1 MWFVWLIWFVLF
13 IWLIWFIWLV
23 SFNQTNE
30 TDQTNQITV
39 FVSSFR
45 LGAYEIMRLKFL
57 QRGWFT
63 ILVLA
68 GTLSMVTAMAL
79 IDASSA
85 SAADAKKSKKAVPS
99 VESTAQRYAEAMG
112 AGNKVGVGQ
121 LDFACQYPLVA
132 AAPHGIKTYPADSDL
147 VYDSCWQRLR
157 EAHASTLVRTDIG
170 MEVLWP
176 SNGELVFFSEDLNRY
191 PASAFV
197 TDSLGLTPPGTGF
210 HIRIVGSAPLPSAS
224 FRLRPNGPI
233 VAVPTTLVK
242 LSVSYQD
249 PLTAPLTYAAGSVK
263 WTSTIKRTRR
273 ALKEITTQWVVLS
286 GLKKHGFAGDQAVVN
301 LPVTSGAIS
310 GSGIQ
315 EKIPFTTETSR
326 PLPDSLV
333 WWGPTDFPGL
343 LIAGAARAATFPEL
357 RDRVAML
364 NRVLI
369 IDPNQAEALMVLSR
383 HLYAIVLREAI
394 PFHKLTVRDPALA
407 LVVNEHFW
415 NIYAQATRMDLSLGM
430 EMGGFDKPTTADYLY
445 RMLSA
450 MQTLAVVR
458 PEQLDNQFRL
468 GVAYRWNNDQEAAI
482 ATHQSL
488 VKAIPAQRRAGRAE
502 ALLQLA
508 WSRINKV
515 AWNRILDDSDIR
527 VAYQDADEALTFA
540 DLPLDKFMAEY
551 TKAYSLLFTPD
562 RDNQAVLERLTE
574 AKRWF
579 AEIPGQT
586 PDIWNFFIG
595 AESLKAVLDA
605 DPIFQPILAQ
615 AEDKKG

>member
-1 MWFVWLIWFVLF
+1 
-13 IWLIWFIWLV
+13 
-23 SFNQTNE
+23 
-30 TDQTNQITV
+30 
-39 FVSSFR
+39 
-45 LGAYEIMRLKFL
+45 MRLQIL
-57 QRGWFT
+57 QRDWFR
-63 ILVLA
+63 ILFLA
-68 GTLSMVTAMAL
+68 GSLSIVTTIPL

-85 SAADAKKSKKAVPS
+85 SAATAAKKSKQAVTS
-99 VESTAQRYAEAMG
+99 AETTAQRYAQAMG

-132 AAPHGIKTYPADSDL
+132 AAPHGTKTYPTDSDP
-147 VYDSCWQRLR
+147 VYDSCWKRLQ
-157 EAHASTLVRTDIG
+157 EAHAPTLTRTDVG
-170 MEVLWP
+170 MEILWP
-176 SNGELVFFSEDLNRY
+176 SNGELIFFSEDLSRY

-197 TDSLGLTPPGTGF
+197 TDLLGLTPPGTGF
-210 HIRIVGSAPLPSAS
+210 TVHIVGSTSLPSAS

-242 LSVSYQD
+242 LSIRYQD

-263 WTSTIKRTRR
+263 WTTTIKRTRR
-273 ALKEITTQWVVLS
+273 ALKEITVQWVVLS

-301 LPVTSGAIS
+301 LPVTSGSIF
-310 GSGIQ
+310 GSGRQ
-315 EKIPFTTETSR
+315 EQIPFATETSHA
-326 PLPDSLV
+326 LPNSLV
-333 WWGPTDFPGL
+333 WWSPTDSPGL
-343 LIAGAARAATFPEL
+343 LTAAAARAATFPEL

-369 IDPNQAEALMVLSR
+369 IDPHQVDALMVLSQ
-383 HLYAIVLREAI
+383 HLYAVILREATL
-394 PFHKLTVRDPALA
+394 FHKLTVKDPALD

-415 NIYAQATRMDLSLGM
+415 NIYSQSVRVDLSLGM

-450 MQTLAVVR
+450 MQTLAIVR
-458 PEQLDNQFRL
+458 PEQLDNRFRL
-468 GVAYRWNNDQEAAI
+468 GVALRWNNDQEASI
-482 ATHQSL
+482 ETHRSL
-488 VKAIPAQRRAGRAE
+488 VKVIPAEQRAGRAE

-508 WSRINKV
+508 WSRVNKV
-515 AWNRILDDSDIR
+515 AWNRIFGDLNIR
-527 VAYQDADEALTFA
+527 AAYQDADEALALA

-562 RDNQAVLERLTE
+562 RDNRALLERLTE

-615 AEDKKG
+615 VEDKKG

>member
-1 MWFVWLIWFVLF
+1 MMCL
-13 IWLIWFIWLV
+13 
-23 SFNQTNE
+23 
-30 TDQTNQITV
+30 QI
-39 FVSSFR
+39 
-45 LGAYEIMRLKFL
+45 L
-57 QRGWFT
+57 QRGRFT
-63 ILVLA
+63 IMFLA
-68 GTLSMVTAMAL
+68 GALSIVTAMTL
-79 IDASSA
+79 IEPSAA
-85 SAADAKKSKKAVPS
+85 SAAAAAKKPKQTVTSA
-99 VESTAQRYAEAMG
+99 EATARRYAEAMG

-132 AAPHGIKTYPADSDL
+132 AAPHGIKTFPDDSDF

-157 EAHASTLVRTDIG
+157 ESHASTLIRTDVG

-176 SNGELVFFSEDLNRY
+176 SNGELVFFSEDLTRY

-210 HIRIVGSAPLPSAS
+210 HTHIIGSTPLPSAS
-224 FRLRPNGPI
+224 FRLRANGPI
-233 VAVPTTLVK
+233 IAVPTTLVK

-249 PLTAPLTYAAGSVK
+249 PLTAPVTYAAGSVK
-263 WTSTIKRTRR
+263 WTNTIKRTRG

-286 GLKKHGFAGDQAVVN
+286 GLKKHGFARDTAVMN

-315 EKIPFTTETSR
+315 EKIPFVTETSR
-326 PLPDSLV
+326 ALPDSLV
-333 WWGPTDFPGL
+333 WWGPTDVPGL
-343 LIAGAARAATFPEL
+343 LTAGAARAATFPEL

-369 IDPNQAEALMVLSR
+369 IDPIQVEALMVLSR

-394 PFHKLTVRDPALA
+394 RFHKLTVRDPALA

-415 NIYAQATRMDLSLGM
+415 NIYSQAVRMDLSLGM

-450 MQTLAVVR
+450 MRTLSMAR

-468 GVAYRWNNDQEAAI
+468 GVALRWNNDQEAAI

-488 VKAIPAQRRAGRAE
+488 VKAIPPERRAGRAE

-515 AWNRILDDSDIR
+515 AWNRIFDDSDIR
-527 VAYQDADEALTFA
+527 NAYQDADEAFALA

-562 RDNQAVLERLTE
+562 RDNRALLERLTE
-574 AKRWF
+574 ANRWF

-586 PDIWNFFIG
+586 PDIWQFFIG

-615 AEDKKG
+615 VEEKKE

>member
-1 MWFVWLIWFVLF
+1 
-13 IWLIWFIWLV
+13 
-23 SFNQTNE
+23 
-30 TDQTNQITV
+30 
-39 FVSSFR
+39 
-45 LGAYEIMRLKFL
+45 MRLQIL
-57 QRGWFT
+57 QRDWFR
-63 ILVLA
+63 ILFLA
-68 GTLSMVTAMAL
+68 GSLLIVTAMPL

-85 SAADAKKSKKAVPS
+85 SAATAATKSKQAVTS
-99 VESTAQRYAEAMG
+99 AETTAQRYAEAMG

-132 AAPHGIKTYPADSDL
+132 VAPHGIKTYPTNSDP

-157 EAHASTLVRTDIG
+157 EAHAPTLTRTDVG

-197 TDSLGLTPPGTGF
+197 TDLLGLTPPGTGF
-210 HIRIVGSAPLPSAS
+210 TVHIVGSTSLPSAS

-233 VAVPTTLVK
+233 VAAPTTLVK
-242 LSVSYQD
+242 LSISYQD

-263 WTSTIKRTRR
+263 WTTTIKRTRR
-273 ALKEITTQWVVLS
+273 ALKEITVQWVVLS

-301 LPVTSGAIS
+301 LPVTSGSIF
-310 GSGIQ
+310 GSGKQ
-315 EKIPFTTETSR
+315 EQIPFATETSHA
-326 PLPDSLV
+326 LPNSLV
-333 WWGPTDFPGL
+333 WWGPTDSPGL
-343 LIAGAARAATFPEL
+343 LTAAAARAATFPEL
-357 RDRVAML
+357 RDRVALL

-369 IDPNQAEALMVLSR
+369 IDPNQVDALTVLSQ
-383 HLYAIVLREAI
+383 HLYAVILHEAT
-394 PFHKLTVRDPALA
+394 PFHKLTVKDPALDV
-407 LVVNEHFW
+407 VVNEHFW
-415 NIYAQATRMDLSLGM
+415 NIYSQSVRVDLSLGM

-450 MQTLAVVR
+450 MQTLATVR
-458 PEQLDNQFRL
+458 PKQLDNRYRL
-468 GVAYRWNNDQEAAI
+468 GVALRWNNDQEASI
-482 ATHQSL
+482 ETHRSL
-488 VKAIPAQRRAGRAE
+488 VTAIPAEQRAGRAE

-508 WSRINKV
+508 WSRVNKV
-515 AWNRILDDSDIR
+515 AWNRIFGDLNIR
-527 VAYQDADEALTFA
+527 AAYQDADEALALA

-562 RDNQAVLERLTE
+562 KDNRALLERLTE

-586 PDIWNFFIG
+586 PEIWNFFIG

-605 DPIFQPILAQ
+605 DPIFKPILAQ
-615 AEDKKG
+615 ADEKKG

>member
-1 MWFVWLIWFVLF
+1 MTLI
-13 IWLIWFIWLV
+13 
-23 SFNQTNE
+23 E
-30 TDQTNQITV
+30 TP
-39 FVSSFR
+39 
-45 LGAYEIMRLKFL
+45 
-57 QRGWFT
+57 
-63 ILVLA
+63 
-68 GTLSMVTAMAL
+68 
-79 IDASSA
+79 SA
-85 SAADAKKSKKAVPS
+85 SAATAAKKSKQTVTSA
-99 VESTAQRYAEAMG
+99 ETTAQRYAEAMG

-121 LDFACQYPLVA
+121 LDFACQYLLVA
-132 AAPHGIKTYPADSDL
+132 AVPRGIKTYPADSDP

-157 EAHASTLVRTDIG
+157 EAHAPTLARTDVG

-197 TDSLGLTPPGTGF
+197 TDLLGLTPPGTGF
-210 HIRIVGSAPLPSAS
+210 TVHIVGSTSLPSAS

-233 VAVPTTLVK
+233 VAAPTTLVK
-242 LSVSYQD
+242 LSISYQD
-249 PLTAPLTYAAGSVK
+249 PLTAPLTYASGSVK
-263 WTSTIKRTRR
+263 WTTTIKRTRR
-273 ALKEITTQWVVLS
+273 ALKGITVQWVVLS

-301 LPVTSGAIS
+301 LPVTSGSIF
-310 GSGIQ
+310 GSGRQ
-315 EKIPFTTETSR
+315 EQIPFATETSHA
-326 PLPDSLV
+326 LPNSLV
-333 WWGPTDFPGL
+333 WWGPTDSPGL
-343 LIAGAARAATFPEL
+343 LTAAAARAATFPEL
-357 RDRVAML
+357 RDRVALL

-369 IDPNQAEALMVLSR
+369 IDPHQVDALTVLSQ
-383 HLYAIVLREAI
+383 HLYAVILREAT
-394 PFHKLTVRDPALA
+394 PFHKLTVKDPALD

-415 NIYAQATRMDLSLGM
+415 NIYSQSVRVDLSLGM

-450 MQTLAVVR
+450 MQTLATVR
-458 PEQLDNQFRL
+458 PKQLDNRYRL
-468 GVAYRWNNDQEAAI
+468 GVALRWNNDQEASI
-482 ATHQSL
+482 ETHRSL
-488 VKAIPAQRRAGRAE
+488 VKVIPAEQRAGRAE

-508 WSRINKV
+508 WSRVNKV
-515 AWNRILDDSDIR
+515 AWNRIFGDLNIR
-527 VAYQDADEALTFA
+527 AAYQDADEALALA

-562 RDNQAVLERLTE
+562 RDNRALLERLTE

-615 AEDKKG
+615 ADEKKE

>member
-1 MWFVWLIWFVLF
+1 
-13 IWLIWFIWLV
+13 
-23 SFNQTNE
+23 
-30 TDQTNQITV
+30 
-39 FVSSFR
+39 
-45 LGAYEIMRLKFL
+45 MRLQIL
-57 QRGWFT
+57 QRDWFK
-63 ILVLA
+63 ILFLA
-68 GTLSMVTAMAL
+68 GSLSIITAIPL

-85 SAADAKKSKKAVPS
+85 SAATAAKKSKQAVTS
-99 VESTAQRYAEAMG
+99 AETTAQRYAEAMG
-112 AGNKVGVGQ
+112 TGNKIGVGQ

-132 AAPHGIKTYPADSDL
+132 ASPSGIKTYPPDSDL

-157 EAHASTLVRTDIG
+157 EAHAPTVVRTDVG
-170 MEVLWP
+170 MEILWP
-176 SNGELVFFSEDLNRY
+176 SNGELIFFSEDVKRY

-197 TDSLGLTPPGTGF
+197 TDSLGLSPPGTGF
-210 HIRIVGSAPLPSAS
+210 HIHIVGSAPLPSAS
-224 FRLRPNGPI
+224 FRLRPNSPI

-242 LSVSYQD
+242 LSISYHD

-263 WTSTIKRTRR
+263 WTTTIKRTRR

-286 GLKKHGFAGDQAVVN
+286 GLKKHGFAGDTAVVN
-301 LPVTSGAIS
+301 LPVTSGAIF
-310 GSGIQ
+310 GSGLQ
-315 EKIPFTTETSR
+315 EQIPFVTETSR
-326 PLPDSLV
+326 ALPNSLV
-333 WWGPTDFPGL
+333 WWGPTDSPGL
-343 LIAGAARAATFPEL
+343 LTAASARAALFPEL

-369 IDPNQAEALMVLSR
+369 VDPHQAEALTVLSR
-383 HLYAIVLREAI
+383 HLYAMVLREAY
-394 PFHKLTVRDPALA
+394 PFHKLMVKDPALF

-415 NIYAQATRMDLSLGM
+415 NVYAQSTRMDLSLGM

-450 MQTLAVVR
+450 MQTLATVR
-458 PEQLDNQFRL
+458 PEQLDNRFRL
-468 GVAYRWNNDQEAAI
+468 GVALRWNNDQEPSI
-482 ATHQSL
+482 ETHHSL
-488 VKAIPAQRRAGRAE
+488 VKAIPAEQRAGRAE

-527 VAYQDADEALTFA
+527 AAYQDADEALALA

-562 RDNQAVLERLTE
+562 RDNRALLERMTE

-579 AEIPGQT
+579 AQIPGQT
-586 PDIWNFFIG
+586 PDIWNFFVG
-595 AESLKAVLDA
+595 AESLKAVLEA
-605 DPIFQPILAQ
+605 DPIFQPVLAQ

>member
-1 MWFVWLIWFVLF
+1 MMRM
-13 IWLIWFIWLV
+13 
-23 SFNQTNE
+23 
-30 TDQTNQITV
+30 QI
-39 FVSSFR
+39 
-45 LGAYEIMRLKFL
+45 L
-57 QRGWFT
+57 QRSRLT
-63 ILVLA
+63 IVFLT
-68 GTLSMVTAMAL
+68 GILSIITAMTL
-79 IDASSA
+79 IEAPSA
-85 SAADAKKSKKAVPS
+85 SAAAAVKKSKQAITS
-99 VESTAQRYAEAMG
+99 AESTAQRYAQAMG

-121 LDFACQYPLVA
+121 LDFACQYPVVA
-132 AAPHGIKTYPADSDL
+132 AAPHGIKSYPADSDL

-157 EAHASTLVRTDIG
+157 EAHAPTLIRTDIG

-176 SNGELVFFSEDLNRY
+176 SNGELVFFSEDVNRY

-197 TDSLGLTPPGTGF
+197 TDSLGLTPPGTGLRT
-210 HIRIVGSAPLPSAS
+210 HIIGSSTLPSAS
-224 FRLRPNGPI
+224 FRLRANGPI

-242 LSVSYQD
+242 LSISYQD

-263 WTSTIKRTRR
+263 WTNTIKRTRR

-286 GLKKHGFAGDQAVVN
+286 GLKKHGFAGDTAVVN
-301 LPVTSGAIS
+301 LPVTSGS
-310 GSGIQ
+310 MFGSGRQ
-315 EKIPFTTETSR
+315 EQIPFVTETSHA
-326 PLPDSLV
+326 LPDSLV
-333 WWGPTDFPGL
+333 WWEATDSPGL
-343 LIAGAARAATFPEL
+343 LTAAAARAATFPEL

-369 IDPNQAEALMVLSR
+369 IDPNQVEALMVLSQ
-383 HLYAIVLREAI
+383 HLYAVVLSEAI
-394 PFHKLTVRDPALA
+394 PFHKLTVKDPALA

-415 NIYAQATRMDLSLGM
+415 NIYSQSVRMDLSLGM

-458 PEQLDNQFRL
+458 PEQLDNRFRL
-468 GVAYRWNNDQEAAI
+468 GVALRWNNDQKASIE
-482 ATHQSL
+482 THRSL
-488 VKAIPAQRRAGRAE
+488 VNVIPAEQRAGRAE

-508 WSRINKV
+508 WSRVNKV
-515 AWNRILDDSDIR
+515 AWNRIFDDSNIR
-527 VAYQDADEALTFA
+527 AAYQDADEALTLA

-562 RDNQAVLERLTE
+562 RDNRAVLERLTE

-586 PDIWNFFIG
+586 PDIWQFFVG

-615 AEDKKG
+615 ADEKKG

>member
-1 MWFVWLIWFVLF
+1 
-13 IWLIWFIWLV
+13 
-23 SFNQTNE
+23 
-30 TDQTNQITV
+30 
-39 FVSSFR
+39 
-45 LGAYEIMRLKFL
+45 MRLL
-57 QRGWFT
+57 ILPRGWFT
-63 ILVLA
+63 ILFLA
-68 GTLSMVTAMAL
+68 GTLSIVSAMTV
-79 IDASSA
+79 IEASSA
-85 SAADAKKSKKAVPS
+85 SAAAAKKSKQAVTS
-99 VESTAQRYAEAMG
+99 AEATAQRYAEAMG
-112 AGNKVGVGQ
+112 AGNKVDVGQ

-132 AAPHGIKTYPADSDL
+132 AAPHGIKSYPADSDL

-157 EAHASTLVRTDIG
+157 EAHASTLIRSDVG

-176 SNGELVFFSEDLNRY
+176 SNGDLVFFSEDLNRY

-210 HIRIVGSAPLPSAS
+210 HIHIVGSESLPSAS

-263 WTSTIKRTRR
+263 WTNTIKRTRR

-286 GLKKHGFAGDQAVVN
+286 GLKKHGFAGDRAVLN
-301 LPVTSGAIS
+301 LPVTSGAVS

-315 EKIPFTTETSR
+315 EKIPFVTETSR
-326 PLPDSLV
+326 ALPDSLV
-333 WWGPTDFPGL
+333 WWGPTDVPGL
-343 LIAGAARAATFPEL
+343 LTAGAARAATFPEL

-383 HLYAIVLREAI
+383 HLYAIVLREAF

-415 NIYAQATRMDLSLGM
+415 NIYAQAARMDLSLGM

-450 MQTLAVVR
+450 MRTLAVVR
-458 PEQLDNQFRL
+458 PEQLDNTFRL

-482 ATHQSL
+482 ATHQAL
-488 VKAIPAQRRAGRAE
+488 VKAIPAGRRAGRAE

-515 AWNRILDDSDIR
+515 AWNRNFDDPDIR
-527 VAYQDADEALTFA
+527 VAYQDADEALALA
-540 DLPLDKFMAEY
+540 DLPLDKFIAEY

-562 RDNQAVLERLTE
+562 RDNRAILELLTE

-579 AEIPGQT
+579 AEIPGRT
-586 PDIWNFFIG
+586 PDIWQFFIG

-605 DPIFQPILAQ
+605 DPIFQPILAR
-615 AEDKKG
+615 AEEKQG

>member
-1 MWFVWLIWFVLF
+1 M
-13 IWLIWFIWLV
+13 
-23 SFNQTNE
+23 
-30 TDQTNQITV
+30 
-39 FVSSFR
+39 
-45 LGAYEIMRLKFL
+45 
-57 QRGWFT
+57 
-63 ILVLA
+63 
-68 GTLSMVTAMAL
+68 
-79 IDASSA
+79 
-85 SAADAKKSKKAVPS
+85 KAVTS
-99 VESTAQRYAEAMG
+99 AEATAQRYAEAMG

-157 EAHASTLVRTDIG
+157 EAHASTLIRSDVG

-191 PASAFV
+191 PVSAFV

-210 HIRIVGSAPLPSAS
+210 HTHIVGSAMLPSAS

-242 LSVSYQD
+242 LSISYQD

-263 WTSTIKRTRR
+263 WTTTIKRTRR

-286 GLKKHGFAGDQAVVN
+286 GLKKHGFAGDRAVVN
-301 LPVTSGAIS
+301 LPVTSVAVS

-315 EKIPFTTETSR
+315 EKIPFVTETSR
-326 PLPDSLV
+326 ALPDSLV
-333 WWGPTDFPGL
+333 WWGPTDVPGL
-343 LIAGAARAATFPEL
+343 LTAGAARAATFPEL

-383 HLYAIVLREAI
+383 HLYAIVLREAF

-415 NIYAQATRMDLSLGM
+415 NIYAQSTRMDLSLGM

-450 MQTLAVVR
+450 MRTLAVVR

-488 VKAIPAQRRAGRAE
+488 VKAIPAERRAGRAE

-508 WSRINKV
+508 WSRVNKV
-515 AWNRILDDSDIR
+515 AWNRIFDDSDIR
-527 VAYQDADEALTFA
+527 AAYQDADEALVLA

-562 RDNQAVLERLTE
+562 RDNRAILERLTE

-586 PDIWNFFIG
+586 PDIWQFFIG

-605 DPIFQPILAQ
+605 DPIFQPILAR

>member
-1 MWFVWLIWFVLF
+1 M
-13 IWLIWFIWLV
+13 
-23 SFNQTNE
+23 
-30 TDQTNQITV
+30 
-39 FVSSFR
+39 
-45 LGAYEIMRLKFL
+45 MRLQIL
-57 QRGWFT
+57 QRRQFT
-63 ILVLA
+63 ILFLA
-68 GTLSMVTAMAL
+68 GTLSMVMAMTV
-79 IDASSA
+79 IETSSTF
-85 SAADAKKSKKAVPS
+85 AATAKKSKHAATAA
-99 VESTAQRYAEAMG
+99 ETTAQRYTEALGMG
-112 AGNKVGVGQ
+112 NTVGVGQ

-132 AAPHGIKTYPADSDL
+132 AAPHGIKAYPADSDPI
-147 VYDSCWQRLR
+147 YDSCWQGLKA
-157 EAHASTLVRTDIG
+157 AHAPTLVRSDVG

-176 SNGELVFFSEDLNRY
+176 SNGDLVFFSEELNRY

-197 TDSLGLTPPGTGF
+197 TDSLGLAPPGTGF
-210 HIRIVGSAPLPSAS
+210 HIRMVGSTPLPSAS

-249 PLTAPLTYAAGSVK
+249 LLTAPLTYAAGSVK
-263 WTSTIKRTRR
+263 WTNTIKRTRR
-273 ALKEITTQWVVLS
+273 ALKEITLQWVVLS
-286 GLKKHGFAGDQAVVN
+286 GLKKHGFAGNMAVVN
-301 LPVTSGAIS
+301 LPVTSGAIA
-310 GSGIQ
+310 GSGIR
-315 EKIPFTTETSR
+315 EKIPFLTETSR
-326 PLPDSLV
+326 ALPDSQV
-333 WWGPTDFPGL
+333 WWGPTDSPGL
-343 LIAGAARAATFPEL
+343 LTAAAARAATFPEL

-369 IDPNQAEALMVLSR
+369 IDPNQTEALMVLSR
-383 HLYAIVLREAI
+383 HLYAVVLRDAI
-394 PFHKLTVRDPALA
+394 PFHKLMVKDPALA

-415 NIYAQATRMDLSLGM
+415 NIYAQSTRIELSLGM

-450 MQTLAVVR
+450 MRTLAVVH
-458 PEQLDNQFRL
+458 PEQLDNLFRL
-468 GVAYRWNNDQEAAI
+468 GVALRWNNDQEASI
-482 ATHQSL
+482 ETHQIL
-488 VKAIPAQRRAGRAE
+488 VKAVPPERRAGRAE
-502 ALLQLA
+502 ALIQLA

-527 VAYQDADEALTFA
+527 IAYQDADEALAIA

-562 RDNQAVLERLTE
+562 RNNQALLERLTE

-615 AEDKKG
+615 AEEKKG

>member
-1 MWFVWLIWFVLF
+1 M
-13 IWLIWFIWLV
+13 
-23 SFNQTNE
+23 
-30 TDQTNQITV
+30 
-39 FVSSFR
+39 
-45 LGAYEIMRLKFL
+45 MRLQIL
-57 QRGWFT
+57 QRGWCT
-63 ILVLA
+63 ILFFA
-68 GTLSMVTAMAL
+68 GTLLFVTAMTLIETSPAL
-79 IDASSA
+79 
-85 SAADAKKSKKAVPS
+85 AAAAAKKAVTS
-99 VESTAQRYAEAMG
+99 AEATAQRYAEAMG

-132 AAPHGIKTYPADSDL
+132 ASPHGIKTYPADSDL

-157 EAHASTLVRTDIG
+157 ETHASTLIRTDVG

-197 TDSLGLTPPGTGF
+197 IDSLGLTPPGTGF
-210 HIRIVGSAPLPSAS
+210 HIHIVGSAPLPSAS

-249 PLTAPLTYAAGSVK
+249 SLTAPLTYAAGSVK
-263 WTSTIKRTRR
+263 WTTTIKRTRR

-286 GLKKHGFAGDQAVVN
+286 GLKKHGFAGDRAIVN
-301 LPVTSGAIS
+301 LPVTSGAVSDS
-310 GSGIQ
+310 GTQ
-315 EKIPFTTETSR
+315 EKIPFVTETSR
-326 PLPDSLV
+326 ALPDSLV
-333 WWGPTDFPGL
+333 WWGPKDVPGL
-343 LIAGAARAATFPEL
+343 LTAGAARAATFPEL

-415 NIYAQATRMDLSLGM
+415 NIYAQAERMDLSLGM

-450 MQTLAVVR
+450 MPTLAIVR
-458 PEQLDNQFRL
+458 PEQLDNHFRL
-468 GVAYRWNNDQEAAI
+468 GVAYRWNNDQEPAI

-508 WSRINKV
+508 WSRVNKV
-515 AWNRILDDSDIR
+515 AWNRNFDDPDIR
-527 VAYQDADEALTFA
+527 VAYQDADEAFTLA

-562 RDNQAVLERLTE
+562 RDNRALLERLTE

-586 PDIWNFFIG
+586 PDIWQFFIG

-615 AEDKKG
+615 VEEKKE

>member
-1 MWFVWLIWFVLF
+1 MS
-13 IWLIWFIWLV
+13 LV
-23 SFNQTNE
+23 S
-30 TDQTNQITV
+30 
-39 FVSSFR
+39 R
-45 LGAYEIMRLKFL
+45 PKKRAYSVMRLQIL

-63 ILVLA
+63 ILFLA
-68 GTLSMVTAMAL
+68 GILSIVTAMIL
-79 IDASSA
+79 IEASSA
-85 SAADAKKSKKAVPS
+85 SAAAAAMKAVTS
-99 VESTAQRYAEAMG
+99 AETTAQRYAEAMG
-112 AGNKVGVGQ
+112 AGNKVGIGQ

-132 AAPHGIKTYPADSDL
+132 ASPHGIKTYPDDSDSL
-147 VYDSCWQRLR
+147 YDSCWQRLR
-157 EAHASTLVRTDIG
+157 ETHASTLIRTDVG
-170 MEVLWP
+170 MEILWP

-210 HIRIVGSAPLPSAS
+210 HIHIVGSAPLPSAS

-263 WTSTIKRTRR
+263 WTNTIKRTRR

-286 GLKKHGFAGDQAVVN
+286 GLKKHGFAGDMAVVN
-301 LPVTSGAIS
+301 LPVTSGAVS
-310 GSGIQ
+310 GSGVQ
-315 EKIPFTTETSR
+315 EQIPFVTETSR
-326 PLPDSLV
+326 ALPDSLV
-333 WWGPTDFPGL
+333 WWGPTDVPGL
-343 LIAGAARAATFPEL
+343 LTAGAARAATFPEL

-383 HLYAIVLREAI
+383 HLYATVLREAI

-415 NIYAQATRMDLSLGM
+415 NIYAQAERMDLSLGM

-450 MQTLAVVR
+450 MQTLAIVR
-458 PEQLDNQFRL
+458 PEQLDNRFRL
-468 GVAYRWNNDQEAAI
+468 GVAYRWNNDQEPAI

-488 VKAIPAQRRAGRAE
+488 VKAIPAERRAGRAE

-508 WSRINKV
+508 WSRVNKV
-515 AWNRILDDSDIR
+515 AWNRNFDDPDIR
-527 VAYQDADEALTFA
+527 VAYQDADEAFTLA

-562 RDNQAVLERLTE
+562 RDNRALLERLTE

-586 PDIWNFFIG
+586 PDIWQFFIG

-615 AEDKKG
+615 AEEKRG

>member
-1 MWFVWLIWFVLF
+1 MIRM
-13 IWLIWFIWLV
+13 
-23 SFNQTNE
+23 
-30 TDQTNQITV
+30 QI
-39 FVSSFR
+39 
-45 LGAYEIMRLKFL
+45 L
-57 QRGWFT
+57 QRSRLTIVFFT
-63 ILVLA
+63 GIL
-68 GTLSMVTAMAL
+68 SIITAMSL
-79 IDASSA
+79 IEASSA
-85 SAADAKKSKKAVPS
+85 SAAAAVKKSKQVVTSA
-99 VESTAQRYAEAMG
+99 EATAQRYAEAMG

-132 AAPHGIKTYPADSDL
+132 AVPRGIKTYPTDSDP

-157 EAHASTLVRTDIG
+157 EVHAPTLARTDVG

-197 TDSLGLTPPGTGF
+197 TDLLGLTPPGTGF
-210 HIRIVGSAPLPSAS
+210 TVHIVESTPLPSAS

-233 VAVPTTLVK
+233 VAAPTTLVK
-242 LSVSYQD
+242 LSISYQD

-263 WTSTIKRTRR
+263 WTTTIKRTRR
-273 ALKEITTQWVVLS
+273 ALKEITVQWVVLS

-301 LPVTSGAIS
+301 LPVTSGSIF
-310 GSGIQ
+310 GSGRQ
-315 EKIPFTTETSR
+315 EQIPFATETSHA
-326 PLPDSLV
+326 LPNSLI
-333 WWGPTDFPGL
+333 WWGSADSPGL
-343 LIAGAARAATFPEL
+343 LTAAAARAATFPEL
-357 RDRVAML
+357 RDRVALL

-369 IDPNQAEALMVLSR
+369 IDPHQVDALTVLSQ
-383 HLYAIVLREAI
+383 HLYAVILREAI
-394 PFHKLTVRDPALA
+394 PFHKLTVKDPALD

-415 NIYAQATRMDLSLGM
+415 NIYSQSVRVDLSLGM

-450 MQTLAVVR
+450 MQTLATVR
-458 PEQLDNQFRL
+458 PKQLDNRFRL
-468 GVAYRWNNDQEAAI
+468 GVALRWNNDQEASI
-482 ATHQSL
+482 ETHRSL
-488 VKAIPAQRRAGRAE
+488 VTAIPAEQRAGRAE

-508 WSRINKV
+508 WSRVNKV
-515 AWNRILDDSDIR
+515 AWNRIFGDLNIR
-527 VAYQDADEALTFA
+527 VAYQDADEALALA

-551 TKAYSLLFTPD
+551 TKAYSLLFTQD
-562 RDNQAVLERLTE
+562 KNNRALLERLTE

-579 AEIPGQT
+579 AEVPGQT

-615 AEDKKG
+615 ADEKKG

>member
-1 MWFVWLIWFVLF
+1 MIRL
-13 IWLIWFIWLV
+13 
-23 SFNQTNE
+23 
-30 TDQTNQITV
+30 QI
-39 FVSSFR
+39 
-45 LGAYEIMRLKFL
+45 LPHAL
-57 QRGWFT
+57 FT
-63 ILVLA
+63 ILFLA
-68 GTLSMVTAMAL
+68 GTLSIITAMTL
-79 IDASSA
+79 IEASSA
-85 SAADAKKSKKAVPS
+85 SAAAAKRAKQAVTS
-99 VESTAQRYAEAMG
+99 AESTAQRYAEAMG

-132 AAPHGIKTYPADSDL
+132 AAPHGIKSYSADSDL

-157 EAHASTLVRTDIG
+157 EAHASTLIRSDVG

-210 HIRIVGSAPLPSAS
+210 HIHIVGSESLPSAS

-249 PLTAPLTYAAGSVK
+249 PLTAPVTYAAGSVK
-263 WTSTIKRTRR
+263 WTNTIKRTRR

-286 GLKKHGFAGDQAVVN
+286 GLKKHGFAGDRVVVN

-315 EKIPFTTETSR
+315 EKIPFVTETSR
-326 PLPDSLV
+326 ALPDSLV
-333 WWGPTDFPGL
+333 WWGPTDVPGL
-343 LIAGAARAATFPEL
+343 LTAGAARAATFPEL

-383 HLYAIVLREAI
+383 HLYAIVLREAF

-415 NIYAQATRMDLSLGM
+415 NIYAQAARMDLSLGM

-458 PEQLDNQFRL
+458 PEQLDNTFRL

-488 VKAIPAQRRAGRAE
+488 VKAIPAGRRAGRAE

-515 AWNRILDDSDIR
+515 AWNRNFDDPDIR
-527 VAYQDADEALTFA
+527 VAYQDADEALTLA
-540 DLPLDKFMAEY
+540 DLPLDKFIAEY

-562 RDNQAVLERLTE
+562 RDNRALLERLTE

-586 PDIWNFFIG
+586 PDIWQFFIG

-605 DPIFQPILAQ
+605 DPIFQPILAA
-615 AEDKKG
+615 AEEKKG

>member
-1 MWFVWLIWFVLF
+1 MTLI
-13 IWLIWFIWLV
+13 
-23 SFNQTNE
+23 E
-30 TDQTNQITV
+30 
-39 FVSSFR
+39 
-45 LGAYEIMRLKFL
+45 AP
-57 QRGWFT
+57 
-63 ILVLA
+63 
-68 GTLSMVTAMAL
+68 
-79 IDASSA
+79 SA
-85 SAADAKKSKKAVPS
+85 SAAATAKKSKQAVTS
-99 VESTAQRYAEAMG
+99 AETTAQRYAEAMG
-112 AGNKVGVGQ
+112 AGNKVSVGQ

-132 AAPHGIKTYPADSDL
+132 AVPRGIKTYPTDSDP

-157 EAHASTLVRTDIG
+157 EAHAPTLARTDVG

-176 SNGELVFFSEDLNRY
+176 SNGELVFFSEELNRY

-197 TDSLGLTPPGTGF
+197 TDLLGLTPPGTGF
-210 HIRIVGSAPLPSAS
+210 TVHIVGSTSLPSAS

-233 VAVPTTLVK
+233 VAAPTTLVK
-242 LSVSYQD
+242 LSISYQD

-263 WTSTIKRTRR
+263 WTTTIKRTRR
-273 ALKEITTQWVVLS
+273 ALKEITVQWVVLS

-301 LPVTSGAIS
+301 LPVTSGSIF
-310 GSGIQ
+310 GSGRQ
-315 EKIPFTTETSR
+315 EQIPFATETSHA
-326 PLPDSLV
+326 LPNSLI
-333 WWGPTDFPGL
+333 WWGPTDSPGL
-343 LIAGAARAATFPEL
+343 LTAAAARAATFPEL
-357 RDRVAML
+357 RDRVALL

-369 IDPNQAEALMVLSR
+369 IDPHQVDALTVLSQ
-383 HLYAIVLREAI
+383 HLYAVILREAI
-394 PFHKLTVRDPALA
+394 PFHKLTVKDPALD

-415 NIYAQATRMDLSLGM
+415 NIYSQSVRVDLSLGM

-450 MQTLAVVR
+450 MQTLATVR
-458 PEQLDNQFRL
+458 PKQLDNRFRL
-468 GVAYRWNNDQEAAI
+468 GVALRWNNDQEASI
-482 ATHQSL
+482 ETHRSL
-488 VKAIPAQRRAGRAE
+488 VEVIPAEQRAGRAE

-508 WSRINKV
+508 WSRVNKV
-515 AWNRILDDSDIR
+515 AWNRILGDLNIR
-527 VAYQDADEALTFA
+527 AAYQDADEALALA

-562 RDNQAVLERLTE
+562 RDNRALLERLTE

-615 AEDKKG
+615 AEEKKG

>member
-1 MWFVWLIWFVLF
+1 MMHPQVFQCGWSRVLF
-13 IWLIWFIWLV
+13 
-23 SFNQTNE
+23 
-30 TDQTNQITV
+30 
-39 FVSSFR
+39 
-45 LGAYEIMRLKFL
+45 
-57 QRGWFT
+57 
-63 ILVLA
+63 LA
-68 GTLSMVTAMAL
+68 GTLSIVTAISL
-79 IDASSA
+79 IEAPSA
-85 SAADAKKSKKAVPS
+85 SAAAAAKKSKQAVTS
-99 VESTAQRYAEAMG
+99 AEATAQRYAEAMG
-112 AGNKVGVGQ
+112 TGNKVGVGQ

-132 AAPHGIKTYPADSDL
+132 EAPHGIKTYPADSDL

-157 EAHASTLVRTDIG
+157 EAHTSTLIRTDVG

-176 SNGELVFFSEDLNRY
+176 SNGELVFFSEDVNRY

-197 TDSLGLTPPGTGF
+197 TELLGLAPPGTGF
-210 HIRIVGSAPLPSAS
+210 HTHIVGSAPLPSAS

-242 LSVSYQD
+242 LSIRYQD
-249 PLTAPLTYAAGSVK
+249 PLTAPVTYAAGSVK
-263 WTSTIKRTRR
+263 WTTTIKRTRR
-273 ALKEITTQWVVLS
+273 ALKEVTTQWVVLS

-301 LPVTSGAIS
+301 LPVTSGSIF

-315 EKIPFTTETSR
+315 EKIPFVTETSR
-326 PLPDSLV
+326 ALSDSLV
-333 WWGPTDFPGL
+333 WWGPTDIPGL
-343 LIAGAARAATFPEL
+343 LTAAAARAASFPEL

-369 IDPNQAEALMVLSR
+369 IDPNQVEALMVLSR

-394 PFHKLTVRDPALA
+394 PFHKLAVRDQALA

-415 NIYAQATRMDLSLGM
+415 NIYAQSTRMDLSLGM

-450 MQTLAVVR
+450 MQTLAIVR
-458 PEQLDNQFRL
+458 PEQLDNRFRL
-468 GVAYRWNNDQEAAI
+468 GVALRWNNDQDHAI

-488 VKAIPAQRRAGRAE
+488 VKAIPPERRAGRAE

-515 AWNRILDDSDIR
+515 AWNRILDDSDIQS
-527 VAYQDADEALTFA
+527 AYQDADEALTLA

-562 RDNQAVLERLTE
+562 RNNQALLERLTE

-605 DPIFQPILAQ
+605 DPIFQPVLAQ
-615 AEDKKG
+615 ADEKKGYKVFARSKQAAKNLLCAQALRPYQW

>member
-1 MWFVWLIWFVLF
+1 
-13 IWLIWFIWLV
+13 
-23 SFNQTNE
+23 
-30 TDQTNQITV
+30 
-39 FVSSFR
+39 
-45 LGAYEIMRLKFL
+45 MRLQIL
-57 QRGWFT
+57 SRGWFM
-63 ILVLA
+63 ILFLA
-68 GTLSMVTAMAL
+68 GTLSIVAAMTV
-79 IDASSA
+79 IEASSA
-85 SAADAKKSKKAVPS
+85 SAAAAKKSTQAVTPA
-99 VESTAQRYAEAMG
+99 EATAQRYAEAMG
-112 AGNKVGVGQ
+112 AGNKVDVGR

-132 AAPHGIKTYPADSDL
+132 AAPHGIKTYPADSDP

-157 EAHASTLVRTDIG
+157 EVHASTLIRSDVG

-176 SNGELVFFSEDLNRY
+176 SNGDLVFFSEDLNRY

-210 HIRIVGSAPLPSAS
+210 HIHIVGSESLPSAS

-242 LSVSYQD
+242 LSVSYRD
-249 PLTAPLTYAAGSVK
+249 PLTAPVTYAAGSVK
-263 WTSTIKRTRR
+263 WTNTIKRTRR

-286 GLKKHGFAGDQAVVN
+286 GLKKHGFAGDRAVLN
-301 LPVTSGAIS
+301 LPVTSGAVS

-315 EKIPFTTETSR
+315 EKIPFVTETSR
-326 PLPDSLV
+326 ALPDSLV
-333 WWGPTDFPGL
+333 WWGPTDVPGL
-343 LIAGAARAATFPEL
+343 LTAGAARAATFPDL

-383 HLYAIVLREAI
+383 HLYAIVLREAF

-415 NIYAQATRMDLSLGM
+415 NIYAQAARMDLSLGM

-458 PEQLDNQFRL
+458 PEQLDNTFRL

-488 VKAIPAQRRAGRAE
+488 VKAIPAGRRAGRAE

-515 AWNRILDDSDIR
+515 AWNRNFDDPDIR
-527 VAYQDADEALTFA
+527 VAYQDADEALGLA
-540 DLPLDKFMAEY
+540 DLPLDKFIAEY

-562 RDNQAVLERLTE
+562 RDNRALLELLTE

-579 AEIPGQT
+579 AEIPGQA
-586 PDIWNFFIG
+586 PDIWQFFIG

-615 AEDKKG
+615 AEEKQG